1 MHPTKVKSFNILI
14 NVYFLIRLWWTKKT
28 QGIFAYSRVNR
39 KNVCIY
45 KNVPKFLNWDQ
56 HSNNSSAIV
65 YIHNCLAQVYNMI
78 IIVLFIENFIWT
90 FLPGYPIYKNYFPG
104 QACRT
109 FLYKVHYLQ
118 ESKRVL
124 WINTVPYIEAGILLL
139 NSQNQQNSRNSF
151 KRIWYCLFKNIYVMK
166 PQRFLVFGNYF

>member
-1 MHPTKVKSFNILI
+1 MLI
-14 NVYFLIRLWWTKKT
+14 QELTGKM
-28 QGIFAYSRVNR
+28 FAYIKMFQSFWTGTNIPTTVLQLCTYTTAWLR
-39 KNVCIY
+39 
-45 KNVPKFLNWDQ
+45 F
-56 HSNNSSAIV
+56 
-65 YIHNCLAQVYNMI
+65 MI